1 MAVRNQL
8 IKRAPEAVWG
18 VLADGT
24 RYAEWVVGTDE
35 SRPDQGI
42 WPEVGSTIAYTVRLG
57 PWTLHGHTTVRRCDP
72 PRALELEVDSGSL
85 GTARIAIDV
94 RPWGADSLVV
104 VDEHPLTG
112 PGGALHNAAL
122 DVLLQLRHRS
132 MLSRL
137 AKVIEDLPRDLSDMH
152 GV

>member
-8 IKRAPEAVWG
+8 IKRAPEAVWA

-35 SRPDQGI
+35 SRPDQGS

-72 PRALELEVDSGSL
+72 PRELELEVDSGSL

-152 GV
+152 